1 MKLNFFG
8 YNFTYEDIL
17 FVLIVFLLYFMT
29 NFNIIEGN
37 RRRRRRREER
47 IKKLEK
53 KAAKGELNPKQQAKL
68 NRLQDKVDARRDRR
82 QQKKEE
88 RRLKRERKREER
100 RRKKEEK
107 RLRKLKEKGLD
118 DDDVEMSMRLEERLT
133 ALRRLKE
140 QELYRERNNI
150 LGSMTTDNY
159 WEMMYGNLPNWKRNH
174 LGRGAVEKQKSS
186 SSSPSNDFNPA
197 SFFLKI

>member
-17 FVLIVFLLYFMT
+17 FALIVFLLYFMT

-37 RRRRRRREER
+37 RKKNKRRKKK

-53 KAAKGELNPKQQAKL
+53 KAAKGELNEKQQAKL
-68 NRLQDKVDARRDRR
+68 NRLQSKVDARRERR
-82 QQKKEE
+82 QKKKEE
-88 RRLKRERKREER
+88 RRLRKERKREER

-118 DDDVEMSMRLEERLT
+118 DDDIEMSMRLEERLS

-140 QELYRERNNI
+140 EELYRERNNI

-159 WEMMYGNLPNWKRNH
+159 WEMMYGNISNWKRNH
-174 LGRGAVEKQKSS
+174 LGKGAVEKQKSS
-186 SSSPSNDFNPA
+186 SSTSNDFNPA
-197 SFFLKI
+197 SFFLKT